1 MPARAPAK
9 ATVKVESELSTRRL
23 CCTDGGCK
31 GEKVGEMRG
40 AAGLALGSPAGFM
53 STEGYEMD
61 NVYDKGYSRINT
73 CYNRLPIDR
82 DFSYTRYVC
91 GSKRREI
98 SF

>member
-23 CCTDGGCK
+23 CWTDGGCS

-53 STEGYEMD
+53 STGGCEVD
-61 NVYDKGYSRINT
+61 DVYDRGCLESSGAIIDCRPR
-73 CYNRLPIDR
+73 RLQ
-82 DFSYTRYVC
+82 V
-91 GSKRREI
+91 
-98 SF
+98 